1 MPNTATSLVDLASE
15 TNKIIMEAITAN
27 YRRQLAYSKNV
38 WGIVARP
45 YAGNDLKVNVTE
57 SIERAEKV
65 VDLTMADLE
74 TSTKSTIELAD
85 KVIAQAN
92 KAREESLE
100 VARTYAKNGVKT
112 IKHALETTEERLDT
126 LSKRLEV
133 SLDEVVAA
141 PKKAAKAS

>member
-1 MPNTATSLVDLASE
+1 MPTTASSLVDLTSE

-38 WGIVARP
+38 WGIISLP

-57 SIERAEKV
+57 TIERVEKV
-65 VDLTMADLE
+65 VDLTMADVE

-85 KVIAQAN
+85 KVISQAA
-92 KAREESLE
+92 KAREESLA

-126 LSKRLEV
+126 LTKRLED
-133 SLDEVVAA
+133 SIDDVVAA

>member
-1 MPNTATSLVDLASE
+1 MPTTASTLVELSSE

-38 WGIVARP
+38 WGIVSTP
-45 YAGNDLKVNVTE
+45 YPGKDLKVNVTE
-57 SIERAEKV
+57 TMERAEKI

-74 TSTKSTIELAD
+74 TSTKSTIELAE
-85 KVIAQAN
+85 KVASQAS
-92 KAREESLE
+92 KAREDSLE
-100 VARTYAKNGVKT
+100 VARAYAKNGVKT

-133 SLDEVVAA
+133 AVDEVVSA

>member
-1 MPNTATSLVDLASE
+1 MPTSTSTLVDLTSE

-38 WGIVARP
+38 WGIVSRP

-57 SIERAEKV
+57 TIERAEKV

-74 TSTKSTIELAD
+74 TSTKTTIELAE
-85 KVIAQAN
+85 KVASQAS

-100 VARTYAKNGVKT
+100 VARAYAKNGVKT

-133 SLDEVVAA
+133 AVDEVVAA

>member
-1 MPNTATSLVDLASE
+1 MPTTASTLVELSSE

-38 WGIVARP
+38 WGIVSRP

-57 SIERAEKV
+57 TMERAEKI

-74 TSTKSTIELAD
+74 TSTKSTIELAE
-85 KVIAQAN
+85 KVASQAS

-126 LSKRLEV
+126 LSKRLEDAV
-133 SLDEVVAA
+133 DEVVAA

>member
-92 KAREESLE
+92 KAREE
-100 VARTYAKNGVKT
+100 
-112 IKHALETTEERLDT
+112 
-126 LSKRLEV
+126 
-133 SLDEVVAA
+133 
-141 PKKAAKAS
+141 

>member
-1 MPNTATSLVDLASE
+1 MPTTASTLVELSSE

-38 WGIVARP
+38 WGIVSTP
-45 YAGNDLKVNVTE
+45 YPGKDLKVNVTE
-57 SIERAEKV
+57 TMERAEKI

-74 TSTKSTIELAD
+74 TSTKSTIELAE
-85 KVIAQAN
+85 KVASQAS

-133 SLDEVVAA
+133 AVDEVVAA

>member
-1 MPNTATSLVDLASE
+1 MPTTATNLAELTSE

-38 WGIVARP
+38 WGILARP

-57 SIERAEKV
+57 TIERVEKV
-65 VDLTMADLE
+65 VDLSMADFE

-85 KVIAQAN
+85 KVISQAA
-92 KAREESLE
+92 KAREESLA
-100 VARTYAKNGVKT
+100 VARTYAKNGVES
-112 IKHALETTEERLDT
+112 IKNALETTEERLDT

-133 SLDEVVAA
+133 SLDDVVKAS
-141 PKKAAKAS
+141 KKAAKAS